1 MGLLDK
7 VKVTLESRH
16 IFKNWLSLR
25 IKYFLIRHNILKAKY
40 LNIKLKNGKSI
51 NIPIRIYSLLINAFH
66 EGLINK
72 IEIIDNT
79 LCLDGIIELRRLDD
93 RLMYIMPDG
102 IKLIADDEEL
112 LGSYGST
119 EFVTIYQTWVLRANS
134 LDIDLSSSF
143 VLDIGAFIGDTTLYF
158 AKRGAFVVAVE
169 PVPSHYKAILENMK
183 YNPDIAN
190 NILPLNI
197 ALATEDGTIDIA
209 IEGIAHGGASMYK
222 NYSTKIKV
230 KALSLKSLLN
240 LITTNYNINLESY
253 KNRVLKMD
261 CEGCEYEVIMN
272 HEDEIK
278 LFNYLLIE
286 YHGYLRNYKVEVLI
300 KKLKSLGY
308 VCEIFDHDPF
318 ERRRLRLGLDSLGT
332 LKCSKIS

>member
-1 MGLLDK
+1 
-7 VKVTLESRH
+7 
-16 IFKNWLSLR
+16 
-25 IKYFLIRHNILKAKY
+25 
-40 LNIKLKNGKSI
+40 
-51 NIPIRIYSLLINAFH
+51 
-66 EGLINK
+66 
-72 IEIIDNT
+72 
-79 LCLDGIIELRRLDD
+79 
-93 RLMYIMPDG
+93 MYIMPDG

-261 CEGCEYEVIMN
+261 CEGCEFDIVVNDYKHVR
-272 HEDEIK
+272 
-278 LFNYLLIE
+278 LFNELIIE
-286 YHGYLRNYKVEVLI
+286 YHEGAKRKLEDLTRLLAKDYKCRGVVEHPGLGVLHCV
-300 KKLKSLGY
+300 K
-308 VCEIFDHDPF
+308 
-318 ERRRLRLGLDSLGT
+318 R
-332 LKCSKIS
+332 